1 MPPKKTELDEGG
13 PRGVWKLLFYVIIRV
28 LYTFLPMLKQ
38 TYMFLRSRNPFFK
51 VLKKIQPFVFSKTPV
66 LPQIKLRGRFCGCT
80 RNPFNFLC
88 FVNVEWKIDHSE
100 LYSENLSTLN
110 LFIWPWQPHEYN
122 TKLYHRFTQGSM
134 NFCSY
139 TFQWRTFWLQI
150 NWCHDLTK
158 KQ

>member
-1 MPPKKTELDEGG
+1 M
-13 PRGVWKLLFYVIIRV
+13 RGVQGESGNYYFMLLLEFCT
-28 LYTFLPMLKQ
+28 LFLPMLKQ

-51 VLKKIQPFVFSKTPV
+51 VLKKFNLSFFQKHLFYPRLSREGAFVAVRETLS
-66 LPQIKLRGRFCGCT
+66 I
-80 RNPFNFLC
+80 FLC

-100 LYSENLSTLN
+100 VHSENLSTLN

-158 KQ
+158 KNKVLKFSE